1 VLAGPGGRTY
11 VTGAGSDNLVV
22 YVNGKITQEM
32 GGFSAPRHRVRAKW

>member
-1 VLAGPGGRTY
+1 

-32 GGFSAPRHRVRAKW
+32 GDFSAPHDIEFAPNGDL